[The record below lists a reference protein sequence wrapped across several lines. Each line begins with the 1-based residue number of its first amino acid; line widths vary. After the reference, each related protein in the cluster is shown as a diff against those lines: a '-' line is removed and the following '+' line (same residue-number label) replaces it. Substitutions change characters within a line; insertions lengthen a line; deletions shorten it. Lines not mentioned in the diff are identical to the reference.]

1 MSAILKNPLSEPLPL
16 KARPAAPLP
25 GPSDWSFELIEQYH
39 KVIATRPIASGWTP
53 TPTSWRSSP
62 PSR

>member
-1 MSAILKNPLSEPLPL
+1 MKPMPMPAVAMKDLHDGPLPAPERAAEPLPS
-16 KARPAAPLP
+16 
-25 GPSDWSFELIEQYH
+25 PSDWSFELIEQYH
-39 KVIATRPIASGWTP
+39 DVIRR